1 MVVAFEILLGPL
13 PRQSVLESSQM
24 LSLLEEDTALGLQS
38 KLQKQGQILNPEAI
52 EILHLSSYSNDS
64 AFRDEK
70 SSLKL
75 CRRLIYR

>member
-24 LSLLEEDTALGLQS
+24 LSLLEEDSALGLQS

-52 EILHLSSYSNDS
+52 EIYISALIAMTLHLEMKNH
-64 AFRDEK
+64 
-70 SSLKL
+70 L
-75 CRRLIYR
+75 

>member
-1 MVVAFEILLGPL
+1 MKIIIVGLGNVGENL
-13 PRQSVLESSQM
+13 AI
-24 LSLLEEDTALGLQS
+24 SLLEEDSTLGLQS

-52 EILHLSSYSNDS
+52 EILHLSSYSDDS